1 MDWMS
6 PGMRLRPLAA
16 RDLPVNRFPCYDV
29 SSRFLSIFPV
39 VRIPTQFS
47 SEPTVYL
54 SLVSS
59 SMVFYPYEP
68 CKKTATWDS
77 QKAFMWR
84 CWFAIYVCG
93 FGSGV
98 HGYRDGQEPV
108 DGAFLFFFCLVFK
121 EGPTCPAWPGSR
133 GSPRARSEFVSTSCL
148 IVFFSLQTKK
158 PTTIGYIS
166 LSLQRSDGTTSAR
179 L

>member
-1 MDWMS
+1 MDQESENVFTCTKKMDWMS

-93 FGSGV
+93 FTWVRRSWV
-98 HGYRDGQEPV
+98 PRRPRASRRCVFFSVLFLRRVPPVLLGQVQEALLVRGPSLFPLHV
-108 DGAFLFFFCLVFK
+108 LLFFFLCK
-121 EGPTCPAWPGSR
+121 QKNP
-133 GSPRARSEFVSTSCL
+133 
-148 IVFFSLQTKK
+148 SL
-158 PTTIGYIS
+158 
-166 LSLQRSDGTTSAR
+166 
-179 L
+179 

>member
-1 MDWMS
+1 MS

-93 FGSGV
+93 FTWVRRSWV
-98 HGYRDGQEPV
+98 PRRPRASRRCV
-108 DGAFLFFFCLVFK
+108 FFFCLVFK

-148 IVFFSLQTKK
+148 VVFFSLQTKK
-158 PTTIGYIS
+158 PTIIGYIS